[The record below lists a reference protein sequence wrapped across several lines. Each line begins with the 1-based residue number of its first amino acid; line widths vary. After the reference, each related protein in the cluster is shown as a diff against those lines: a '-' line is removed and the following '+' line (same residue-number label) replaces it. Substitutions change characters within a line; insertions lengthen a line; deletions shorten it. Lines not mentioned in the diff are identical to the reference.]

1 MRPSTLQK
9 LQRAAAL
16 LAEREDSYMFAELPP
31 GGPEADTA
39 GWDAL
44 PADLR
49 DLLSFSNAPRAG
61 AIALLK
67 DTRIP
72 ASQFYLDS
80 PEVRENLG
88 GADPWLVFGTC
99 FDFPLLLRR
108 DSGAVWHFPDLG
120 KEHFEESDFRRLT
133 ADLDEFTVDCLLGTR
148 YLEITGVSDWWWEF
162 AVESGLAE
170 NRDAP

>member
-31 GGPEADTA
+31 GGPETGTA

-49 DLLSFSNAPRAG
+49 ELLSFSNAPRAG

-72 ASQFYLDS
+72 ANQFCLDS
-80 PEVRENLG
+80 PEVQEKLG
-88 GADPWLVFGTC
+88 GADRWLVFGAC

-120 KEHFEESDFRRLT
+120 KEHFEESDFRMLT
-133 ADLDEFTVDCLLGTR
+133 AGLDEFVVDCLLGTR
-148 YLEITGVSDWWWEF
+148 YLEITGIADRWWEF